1 MNSKRESKTE
11 PESLSLSK
19 DVMHALIGFCM
30 GLCDAV
36 PGVSGGTVALVVG
49 IYERLFTAIS
59 SFDRK
64 FLRLLI
70 GGRIGQAFK
79 HCNGRFLFSL
89 LIGIAVGYIVM
100 SVGIKILMSDE
111 SLRPLT
117 LASFAGM
124 IIGSLWIVFGMI
136 NFKSLPRLT
145 TNLIAAVAGCAI
157 SITIAMQSN
166 SSTEEIGLVYLFV
179 CAVIAICA
187 MILPGISGAML
198 LLIFGVY
205 YFVLDIPSALIEFK
219 DVGKNLL
226 RLTVFVSGCAVGLL
240 AFSRVIKWLLN
251 DHRMPTLSAMMG
263 LMAGS
268 LVILWPF
275 QKRIEA
281 ANPEHKPSYQSFM
294 PNQIDGT
301 VVGSI
306 FCALLFAAIVIL
318 SDRMAKGRQST
329 T

>member
-1 MNSKRESKTE
+1 MSIKPKIE
-11 PESLSLSK
+11 PELEPPSLST
-19 DVMHALIGFCM
+19 DVTHSLIGFCM

-49 IYERLFTAIS
+49 IYDRLFSSIS
-59 SFDRK
+59 AFDRK
-64 FLRLLI
+64 FLKLLT
-70 GGRIGQAFK
+70 GGRFRDAFK
-79 HCNGRFLFSL
+79 HCNGRFLVSL
-89 LIGIAVGYIVM
+89 LIGVAVGYVVM
-100 SVGIKILMSDE
+100 SRGIKILMASE

-136 NFKSLPRLT
+136 HLKTTPKLV
-145 TNLIAAVAGCAI
+145 TNLIAATIGCGI
-157 SITIAMQSN
+157 SVTIAMQSN

-205 YFVLDIPSALIEFK
+205 YFVLDIPGELLEFK

-240 AFSRVIKWLLN
+240 SFSRVIRWLLQT
-251 DHRMPTLSAMMG
+251 HRMPTLSAMMG

-275 QKRIEA
+275 QKRIEP

-294 PNQIDGT
+294 PDQFNAS
-301 VVGSI
+301 VVGAMVCVLI
-306 FCALLFAAIVIL
+306 FASVVIFV
-318 SDRMAKGRQST
+318 DRMAKRKHSS
-329 T
+329 